1 MPVNPAITPTKT
13 ATKAP
18 PNIPTTLDCNT
29 GVATGAEALTS
40 VYALAAED
48 FDAVNQLIPRQLTSD
63 VDLVEEIGHYI
74 VDSGGKRLR
83 PLMVLLGARCCG
95 YEGEAHI
102 RLAAIIE
109 FLHTATLLHDDVVDH
124 SELRRGRT
132 TANALW
138 GNPPSVLVG
147 DFLYSRAFQL
157 MVELES
163 MDIMAILSH
172 ATNTIAEGEVLQL
185 ANIGNCEVDEA
196 QYMEVIRCKTALLFQ
211 AATHTAAVLA
221 SNDAGEIRAL
231 RDFGLHFGLAYQL
244 VDDWLDYA
252 GDAATMGKN
261 VGDDLAEGKLTL
273 PLIHALANTED
284 ADASIITSAIASRS
298 ADRLDEVLCIVQS
311 SGALDYTRRAARESS
326 ERAMLCLT
334 SLPDNEHRDAL
345 NALAEFCVDRL
356 R

>member
-1 MPVNPAITPTKT
+1 MPVNPAIILVKAPTKV
-13 ATKAP
+13 AAAEPADGNALARHGALAP
-18 PNIPTTLDCNT
+18 
-29 GVATGAEALTS
+29 

-48 FDAVNQLIPRQLTSD
+48 FDAVNRLIPRQLTSD
-63 VDLVEEIGHYI
+63 VALVEEIGHYI

-95 YEGEAHI
+95 YEGDAHI

-124 SELRRGRT
+124 SDLRRGRM

-138 GNPPSVLVG
+138 GNSPSVLVG

-157 MVELES
+157 MVELDS
-163 MDIMAILSH
+163 MDIMAILSD

-185 ANIGNCEVDEA
+185 ANIGNCAISEA
-196 QYMEVIRCKTALLFQ
+196 EYMEVIRCKTALLFQ

-221 SNDAGEIRAL
+221 TEDADEIRAM
-231 RDFGLHFGLAYQL
+231 RDFGPHFGLAYQL

-252 GDAATMGKN
+252 GNAETMGKN

-273 PLIHALANTED
+273 PLIHALAHTDDRD
-284 ADASIITSAIASRS
+284 AELLTAAIAAKS
-298 ADRLDEVLCIVQS
+298 ADRIDEVLRIVQS
-311 SGALDYTRRAARESS
+311 SGALDYTRRAARAQS
-326 ERAMLCLT
+326 ELAIACLGR
-334 SLPDNEHRDAL
+334 LPDNEHRDAL
-345 NALAEFCVDRL
+345 HSLAEFCVDRL